1 MKKITL
7 LATAFLFTFG
17 VMAQTKADD
26 VMKVNTE
33 KHDFGKIKQGV
44 PVDFVFEIKNISNK
58 PVVVESTNASCGCTT
73 PEKPTEPIMPGESGK
88 IKVQYNAAAVAP
100 FTKDVYI
107 KLVGID
113 QPKTVQITGEVLSVE
128 AYEAYLKERENL
140 RIKFLLLTEYSNLLR
155 RRFLFSP
162 DQGKCSLHIWS
173 AVLKLNQVNIS
184 AGILRNALKS
194 HPNLLLFLKPGTPI
208 GHSG

>member
-7 LATAFLFTFG
+7 LATAFFFTLA
-17 VMAQTKADD
+17 VTAQTKADD
-26 VMKVNTE
+26 VIKVNTV

-44 PVDFVFEIKNISNK
+44 PVDFVFEVKNISDK

-113 QPKTVQITGEVLSVE
+113 QPKTVQITGEVLTVE
-128 AYEAYLKERENL
+128 AYEAYLKEKN
-140 RIKFLLLTEYSNLLR
+140 N
-155 RRFLFSP
+155 
-162 DQGKCSLHIWS
+162 
-173 AVLKLNQVNIS
+173 
-184 AGILRNALKS
+184 
-194 HPNLLLFLKPGTPI
+194 KPKN
-208 GHSG
+208 